1 MPALQANS
9 PTTFYFPLW
18 WERCTNVCQVI
29 KKQVGANWAVNI
41 SFSTLH
47 TACWQLLKMEG
58 SSGPASSAA
67 ILSFGYTIIITVCCL
82 LLSVFQQSDQ
92 GNTTLIVVPSC
103 LHLMTR
109 DGLHVCRVSTLNWAN
124 VPVLFEERN
133 CLINLQSGTCLVVWG
148 CFPNSGAASYQS
160 KTNSGCFY
168 VDRHWLPC
176 TPADP
181 TLLFMCQHGTRS
193 YLCKTNLYKSPIKFR
208 NHAVCNFW
216 GLDHIERYSTH
227 SAASS
232 ITQSPGDCPTTA
244 LWHFRFGHF
253 MRGSL
258 SLKRLQL
265 HHMARKQF
273 K

>member
-1 MPALQANS
+1 
-9 PTTFYFPLW
+9 
-18 WERCTNVCQVI
+18 
-29 KKQVGANWAVNI
+29 
-41 SFSTLH
+41 
-47 TACWQLLKMEG
+47 MEG

-103 LHLMTR
+103 LHLMTT

-181 TLLFMCQHGTRS
+181 TFLFMCQHGTRS

-216 GLDHIERYSTH
+216 GLDHVERYSTH
-227 SAASS
+227 WQLAALRNHPAIAPQLLSDISDLVISWEARSRSSACNSTIWRESNSNKLKLHYSGAPCLL
-232 ITQSPGDCPTTA
+232 TCN
-244 LWHFRFGHF
+244 
-253 MRGSL
+253 SL
-258 SLKRLQL
+258 S
-265 HHMARKQF
+265 M
-273 K
+273 